1 MTAEEEVEHGL
12 EADREARR
20 IVVALDASPCGR
32 AALAAA
38 AQWAARARAELQ
50 ALFVEDA
57 DLWRLASLPM
67 ANEVPLSYAVPHPLV
82 VTGLEC
88 AFRTHAEQVRR
99 ALADAADRLQIRW
112 SFQVQ
117 RGDPVRTSRA
127 LSGRAELLI
136 VGMAETAGTTSY
148 ERRAAAGSILAID
161 EGSAASDNV
170 LQIAAELAGANLGD
184 LVVLSPATENG
195 AGASRRRRQI
205 DQCLEGCRIGYTV
218 QPLPALDARSIV
230 RLAERLRKRLQLLV
244 LHSDLLDE
252 PDLEIL
258 VKQLEC
264 PLALVP

>member
-1 MTAEEEVEHGL
+1 MIAEEEVEHGL

-38 AQWAARARAELQ
+38 TQWAARARAELQ

-67 ANEVPLSYAVPHPLV
+67 ANEVPLSYAVPHPLG

-88 AFRTHAEQVRR
+88 AFRAHAEQVRR
-99 ALADAADRLQIRW
+99 ALADAADRLQLRW

-117 RGDPVRTSRA
+117 RGDLVRTSRA
-127 LSGRAELLI
+127 VAGQAELLI

-148 ERRAAAGSILAID
+148 ERRASAGSILAID
-161 EGSAASDNV
+161 EGSAAGDNV

-195 AGASRRRRQI
+195 AGASRRRQI
-205 DQCLEGCRIGYTV
+205 AQCLEGCRIGYTI
-218 QPLPALDARSIV
+218 QPLPALDARTIV

-252 PDLEIL
+252 PELEIL